1 MHTMNKGILNLI
13 IFILLVLPWVVHFC
27 CIPSELKTNQYLF
40 TIIGLFLSYYTLLA
54 TIGIALYIYYLQT
67 NAERN
72 KSRSLQTQV
81 KEAIAN
87 EIENIWFNV
96 VFNEKPNQS
105 ITNEKLKKL
114 FMDYSLEL
122 KESLKYEEYQLLNQI
137 VNLLLAEASRYEYSF
152 VFRPWL
158 RDVLKSDY
166 WYLLHRAADFAQLYD
181 KRVFLLINAFHGSPS
196 RYQEE
201 VDSIFD
207 KDKNMLFMRDSE
219 GISIYKDRKLLAKGV
234 FGFDRYNNFKILN
247 GYSTSKVYVGFVKNG
262 LREGNGKWY
271 RGEYTMEE
279 GQFKAGKLID
289 GIKHNWVLRKYKGR
303 QYIKFPL
310 DSDDAKHLYINTMMH
325 PMFLEKGSYHVVD
338 IEVKNGK
345 EKYVNYR
352 YFKQYCEDNDV
363 F

>member
-1 MHTMNKGILNLI
+1 MNKGILNLI
-13 IFILLVLPWVVHFC
+13 VFTLFVLPWLVYLW
-27 CIPSELKTNQYLF
+27 CIPAGLKTISNLF
-40 TIIGLFLSYYTLLA
+40 TIIGLFISYYTLLA
-54 TIGIALYIYYLQT
+54 TIGIALYIYCLQT

-87 EIENIWFNV
+87 EIENLWLNV

-122 KESLKYEEYQLLNQI
+122 KESLKYEAYLLLTQI
-137 VNLLLAEASRYEYSF
+137 VNLLLSEASRYKYIF
-152 VFRPWL
+152 IFRPWL

-166 WYLLHRAADFAQLYD
+166 WYLLHRAEDFSLLYD
-181 KRVFLLINAFHGSPS
+181 ESVFILIKTLKGSS
-196 RYQEE
+196 LRYQKE
-201 VDSIFD
+201 VDTIFD
-207 KDKNMLFMRDSE
+207 KNKNILFMRDSE
-219 GISIYKDRKLLAKGV
+219 GMSIYKGKKLLAKGV
-234 FGFDRYNNFKILN
+234 FGFDRNNNFRILN

-271 RGEYTMEE
+271 RGKYTMEE

-289 GIKHNWVLRKYKGR
+289 GIKHNWVLHKYKGS
-303 QYIKFPL
+303 QYKEFPL
-310 DSDDAKHLYINTMMH
+310 DSDEARHLFISIMMH
-325 PMFLEKGSYHVVD
+325 TMFINKGSYHVVD
-338 IEVKNGK
+338 IEVKEGQ
-345 EKYVNYR
+345 EKYVNHR
-352 YFKQYCEDNDV
+352 DFKQYCEDNDV